1 MLEGIIQI
9 GNAILS
15 KDSNLLSNLIQ
26 EVEPLNNKGK
36 QRHVL
41 KFCFNTKENNLIIDC
56 KEEIDRNTALKY
68 VFIGSADGPNS
79 PQWFATSSSYFY
91 HITETIYN
99 LSMIDLGET
108 LNYKVKDIFK
118 QFYVDLG
125 AKFKSKNRY
134 ILDFKKCGLCDK
146 NALDTLNE
154 VLNDEK
160 EKDEKQ
166 KYKNAYSSLKK
177 TYSKEFE
184 QYIKNQFD
192 MKTDEIG
199 LYTIFIDGEPLCSK
213 EEYRKAVLK
222 SKQNEKSKIK
232 IDGCCS
238 MCGSKENLTSELSK
252 MQIKYYTTNQIIF
265 ASGFNDYNKN
275 MLLCDICLNKLIAGE
290 NYIKNKLD
298 TRLMGFTVYL
308 IPHFVFGTPINKDEL
323 DKVSEKV
330 QNSFNTVKN
339 IKSIEKLKD
348 DIENIKSLND
358 ENTYFLTNI
367 MFYKRA
373 NQATKI
379 QKLIKD
385 VNPSVF
391 EEIAES
397 FYKAQKLGQ
406 NIIGQNYKLKMDLE
420 TFYFMMPIRLKNSEP
435 MEYRSLLQIYDAI
448 FNKQPIRKYE
458 FIKGVISCAEIQY
471 FHEEGY
477 NIKKEYPIE
486 NTILAANFCIK
497 FLQYMTCIKEE
508 KGMDVNELRINEDMK
523 NYISGMG
530 YKEEECAMFLLGCL
544 IGEVGNAQYRRMGDD
559 KKPVLNKLNFGGV
572 DKNKIIRLCNEVFNK
587 LVQEKIRKYNEVTF
601 AECKKLIDANIKS
614 WKLNKHEN
622 LFYILSGYS
631 YATEKIMLS
640 GGKENE

>member
-9 GNAILS
+9 GNSILS

-41 KFCFNTKENNLIIDC
+41 KFFFSTKEDKLIIDC
-56 KEEIDRNTALKY
+56 KEEINKDTASKY
-68 VFIGSADGPNS
+68 LFVGSADGPSS
-79 PQWFATSSSYFY
+79 PQWFVTSTSYFY
-91 HITETIYN
+91 HVTETIYN
-99 LSMIDLGET
+99 LSMIDFGVE
-108 LNYKVKDIFK
+108 LNKKIKNILKMY
-118 QFYVDLG
+118 YVDLG
-125 AKFKSKNRY
+125 KDFKSKNRY
-134 ILDFKKCGLCDK
+134 VLNFKKYGLSDED
-146 NALDTLNE
+146 ALETLAKAANS
-154 VLNDEK
+154 EK

-166 KYKNAYSSLKK
+166 RYKNITSSLKK
-177 TYSKEFE
+177 TYSREFE
-184 QYIKNQFD
+184 QYIKNSCD
-192 MKTDEIG
+192 IKTDEIG
-199 LYTIFIDGEPLCSK
+199 LYTIFIDSMPVSSLK
-213 EEYRKAVLK
+213 DYEEAVLK
-222 SKQNEKSKIK
+222 SKQSNKSKKNIESY
-232 IDGCCS
+232 CS
-238 MCGSKENLTSELSK
+238 MCGSKDHLTSDLSK

-265 ASGFNDYNKN
+265 ASEFKDYTKN
-275 MLLCDICLNKLIAGE
+275 MLLCDKCLDKLIAGE
-290 NYIKNKLD
+290 NYIRNKLD
-298 TRLMGFTVYL
+298 TRIMGFTVYL

-339 IKSIEKLKD
+339 LKSVENLKET
-348 DIENIKSLND
+348 IENIKDLND
-358 ENTYFLTNI
+358 EDTYFLVNI

-391 EEIAES
+391 QEMAEA
-397 FYKAQKLGQ
+397 FYKVQKLGQ
-406 NIIGQNYKLKMDLE
+406 KVIGPNYKLKTDLE
-420 TFYFMMPIRLKNSEP
+420 TFYFMTPIRLKNSEP
-435 MEYRSLLQIYDAI
+435 MEYRSLLQMYDAI
-448 FNKQPIRKYE
+448 FNKQPVKKDE
-458 FIKGVISCAEIQY
+458 FIKGAVSCSKIQY

-508 KGMDVNELRINEDMK
+508 NGMDVDGLRVNENIKSYVSN
-523 NYISGMG
+523 MG
-530 YKEEECAMFLLGCL
+530 YKDEECAMFLLGCL
-544 IGEVGNAQYRRMGDD
+544 IGEVGNAQYRRMGED
-559 KKPVLNKLNFGGV
+559 KKPVLNKLNFGGI
-572 DKNKIIRLCNEVFNK
+572 DKSKIVRLSNEVFNK
-587 LVQEKIRKYNEVTF
+587 LVQEKIRKYNEVTY
-601 AECKKLIDANIKS
+601 AECKKLIDININS

-631 YATEKIMLS
+631 YATEKAMLN